1 MSSYN
6 IELNSKPKKGSNEHT
21 LLLRITVNRKHARL
35 RLDHA
40 IQPKHFNQNPNQNK
54 YIRSSHS
61 KHAIINRDIDDK
73 IQEAKEAAKDLEKE
87 KKHLTAESIKQRMN
101 QADYSSIIEF
111 ANSVIKTM
119 EKNNQV
125 GSVKKY
131 KTLIN
136 KLSEFTKSNDLL
148 FVEITLVFLE
158 EFHAYMRSLGN
169 NETTSSKYLETL
181 RTIYRKASITG
192 LTDPLPNPFFNFK
205 IRRGQVTRTR
215 LNEDEIKEIVEL
227 ELPKGS
233 LIWHIKNA
241 FLFSF
246 YNAGIRASDLIT
258 MQWKNVADGRLT
270 YKMHKTQKVHSVKLL
285 DKPKHILDYYD
296 SDDPDHYIF
305 PFFKN
310 DIDYSDPVFLHNQI
324 SAKTALLNKYLKQI
338 ATKAGIHKNISTHTA
353 RHSFADIARKKTDN
367 LYNLSKTLGH
377 SSLKITESYLA
388 SFDEDAIDDTL
399 NSVFD

>member
-1 MSSYN
+1 MPSYN

-21 LLLRITVNRKHARL
+21 LLLRITVNRKHTRL
-35 RLDHA
+35 KLDHA

-54 YIRSSHS
+54 YVRSSHPR
-61 KHAIINRDIDDK
+61 HTIINRDIDDK
-73 IQEAKEAAKDLEKE
+73 IQEAKEVAKDLEKE
-87 KKHLTAESIKQRMN
+87 KKLLTAESIKQRMN
-101 QADYSSIIEF
+101 RADYSSIIEF

-119 EKNNQV
+119 EKNNQF

-131 KTLIN
+131 KTLVSR
-136 KLSEFTKSNDLL
+136 LLEFSKSNDLL
-148 FVEITLVFLE
+148 FIEITLSFLE
-158 EFHAYMRSLGN
+158 EFNAYLRSLGN
-169 NETTSSKYLETL
+169 SETTSSKYLETL
-181 RTIYRKASITG
+181 RTIYRKASVTG
-192 LTDPLPNPFFNFK
+192 LTDQLPNPFFNFK
-205 IRRGQVTRTR
+205 IRRGPVTRAR
-215 LNEDEIKEIVEL
+215 LNEDEIKAIVEL
-227 ELPKGS
+227 ELPKDS
-233 LIWHIKNA
+233 LIWHVKNA

-270 YKMHKTQKVHSVKLL
+270 YKMQKTQKVHSVKLL
-285 DKPKHILDYYD
+285 DKPKRILDYYD
-296 SDDPDHYIF
+296 SDNPEHYIF

-310 DIDYSDPVFLHNQI
+310 DIDYSDPLFLHNQI

-338 ATKAGIHKNISTHTA
+338 AEKAGIHKNISTHTA

-377 SSLKITESYLA
+377 SSLKITEVYLA

-399 NSVFD
+399 DNVFN